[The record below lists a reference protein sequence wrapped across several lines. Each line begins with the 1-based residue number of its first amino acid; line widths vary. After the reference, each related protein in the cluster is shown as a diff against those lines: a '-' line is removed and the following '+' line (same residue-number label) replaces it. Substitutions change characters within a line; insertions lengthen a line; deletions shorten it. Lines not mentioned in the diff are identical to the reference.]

1 MKKLDDIFKVGI
13 LVIGILF
20 IAVYFLST
28 QNGRYICLEHEAVIK
43 LLDTRNGIIL
53 VFNVAPEAGSRIL
66 HVDLPNSS
74 STLQKIQ
81 YQESGK

>member
-1 MKKLDDIFKVGI
+1 MKILDGIFKVGM
-13 LVIGILF
+13 LVMGILF

-28 QNGRYICLEHEAVIK
+28 QNGRYICLEHEAVTK
-43 LLDTRNGIIL
+43 LLDTRTGIIH
-53 VFNVAPEAGSRIL
+53 VFSVAPEAGSRIL
-66 HVDLPNSS
+66 HVDLPNSK